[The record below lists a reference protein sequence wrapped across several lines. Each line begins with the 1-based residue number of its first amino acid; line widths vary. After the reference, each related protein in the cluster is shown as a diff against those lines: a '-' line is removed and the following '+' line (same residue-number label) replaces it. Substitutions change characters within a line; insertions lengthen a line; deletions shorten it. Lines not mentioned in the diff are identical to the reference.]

1 MENEWQKRNKLLMYV
16 ELLWIIREP
25 KYKPMQMMVGM
36 QNIMAHVPKK
46 NITVK
51 GERVSKKVGI
61 QFCTIYW

>member
-1 MENEWQKRNKLLMYV
+1 
-16 ELLWIIREP
+16 
-25 KYKPMQMMVGM
+25 MMVGM